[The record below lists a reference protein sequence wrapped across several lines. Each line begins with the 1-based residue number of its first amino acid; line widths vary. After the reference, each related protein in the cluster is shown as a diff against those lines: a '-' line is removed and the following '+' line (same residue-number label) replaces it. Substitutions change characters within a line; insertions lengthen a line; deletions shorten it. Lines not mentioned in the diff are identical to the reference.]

1 MREWHDILETDRERS
16 CHGMWVG
23 FSTDH
28 LLDLVVVLKNE
39 AALDPQCIRKT

>member
-23 FSTDH
+23 FFNGSSFRPRGGFE
-28 LLDLVVVLKNE
+28 K
-39 AALDPQCIRKT
+39 